1 MNMQGIFISFDV
13 QSGGLYVAVS
23 SGSVANA
30 AGHTVRW
37 TVCSSEQ

>member
-13 QSGGLYVAVS
+13 QSGGLYVAAS
-23 SGSVANA
+23 SDSVANA
-30 AGHTVRW
+30 AEHTVRG